1 MADQK
6 MFTIDKFL
14 GLNQAGD
21 GDTELKM
28 GEASK
33 MVNFTVTDAFNI
45 ATRPGVSYERL
56 LPDQPAVLLDAW
68 AGQIGDRERLIA
80 VTLEAGVDVI
90 RLYKLADTGHLQEI
104 ASRTQ
109 ALNIQSAG
117 ENTMIIPF
125 GDSVYIFSRAG
136 GIAVVSPADTVE
148 AASPY
153 VPLVIAGAAPAGGG
167 TELEKINLLSPHRRM
182 DFSADGTSTAYLL
195 PDEAASV
202 VSVAVDNV
210 VLESPGTFDPASH
223 TFTFAKAPVKGVGNV
238 EITYS
243 VSEAEASRAAEQI
256 RRCTLW
262 ETFNG
267 STDSR
272 LFLAGDGSNRCYYSG
287 TTQSGEASALYF
299 PAGNEIAVDLSGSTV
314 TALRRH
320 YSRLLVFK
328 QDGTFAITYE
338 PVTLTDGSTTAGFYL
353 RPVNR
358 EFGNDAP
365 GQVCTV
371 NNYPRSFSHGGLY
384 EWRITSSYYRDER
397 YAVRISDSVRTAM
410 DGADTSKLFAY
421 DDGANKTFYIFLNDS
436 LGTVLVHRYAL
447 GREGVWCLYRGQA
460 FRNIRRGFHFAGSFY
475 FCGLRDTLHP
485 NQFLSFE
492 EGRMGDNWGSGTEPV
507 TALWESG
514 FMAFGADFLK
524 KYASQIYVSVLPQAN
539 SCLYITVETDR
550 KSEYTQKAI
559 QKNLFSFSSLRFSSL
574 TFKTLQS
581 PTISRVRMKV
591 KKFIYYKLKFRVTDP
606 GTRAT
611 VLGCDL
617 EIRYGAKAK

>member
-1 MADQK
+1 MPDQK
-6 MFTIDKFL
+6 MYTIDKFL

-33 MVNFTVTDAFNI
+33 MVNFTITDAFNI
-45 ATRPGVSYERL
+45 ATRPGVSYEWL
-56 LPDQPAVLLDAW
+56 LSDQSAVLLDVW
-68 AGQIGDRERLIA
+68 AGQIGDRERLIT
-80 VTLEAGVDVI
+80 VTKEQQLCMV
-90 RLYKLADTGHLQEI
+90 RLYKLSDNGHLQEV
-104 ASRTQ
+104 ANHGR
-109 ALNIQSAG
+109 ALNIQG
-117 ENTMIIPF
+117 TGQQTMMIPF
-125 GDSVYIFSRAG
+125 GDCVYVFFRLG
-136 GIAVVSPADTVE
+136 GITAVSLEDTIQE
-148 AASPY
+148 AAPY

-167 TELEKINLLSPHRRM
+167 TELEKINLLSPHRRI
-182 DFSADGTSTAYLL
+182 DFSADGESTAYIL

-202 VSVAVDNV
+202 VSVAVDNA
-210 VLESPGTFDPASH
+210 VLESPGSFDAASH
-223 TFTFAKAPVKGVGNV
+223 TFTFTQAPIKGVGNV
-238 EITYS
+238 EITYA
-243 VSEAEASRAAEQI
+243 VSNEEAEKASEQI

-328 QDGTFAITYE
+328 PDGTFAITYE

-371 NNYPRSFSHGGLY
+371 NNYPRSFSHDGLY

-397 YAVRISDSVRTAM
+397 YAVRISDPVRKAM
-410 DGADTSKLFAY
+410 EAADTSKLFAY
-421 DDGANKTFYIFLNDS
+421 DDGTSKTFYIFLNDDK
-436 LGTVLVHRYAL
+436 GTVLVHRYAL
-447 GREGVWCLYRGQA
+447 GREGLWCLYQGTA
-460 FRNIRRGFHFAGSFY
+460 FKNIRRGFHFAGSFY
-475 FCGLRDTLHP
+475 FCGLQDADHP

-524 KYASQIYVSVLPQAN
+524 KYASQIYVSVLPQSN
-539 SCLYITVETDR
+539 SCLYVTVETDR
-550 KSEYTQKAI
+550 KAEYTQKSV
-559 QKNLFSFSSLRFSSL
+559 QKNLFSFSALRFSNL
-574 TFKTLQS
+574 TFKTAQAPS
-581 PTISRVRMKV
+581 ISRIRMKV
-591 KKFIYYKLKFRVTDP
+591 KKFVYYKLKFLVTDP

-617 EIRYGAKAK
+617 EVRYGAKVK